1 MSWNEIQKQPPEVF
15 YKIIFWKNS
24 QNSQD
29 DICVRVS
36 FLITLQPCEACNF
49 IKKETSTQVFSC
61 EVFKIFKYTIFT
73 EHLPTT
79 ASWNIIQIL
88 ALREKNAEDSIGRR
102 FKRIVLLRH
111 ALSSY
116 VMKGLLF
123 KQKFSLGD

>member
-1 MSWNEIQKQPPEVF
+1 MSWNEIQKQPLEVF
-15 YKIIFWKNS
+15 YKMIFWKIS

-36 FLITLQPCEACNF
+36 FLITLQSCEACSF

-88 ALREKNAEDSIGRR
+88 ALREKNSEDAIDWR

-111 ALSSY
+111 GLSSY

-123 KQKFSLGD
+123 KHKFSLGD

>member
-1 MSWNEIQKQPPEVF
+1 MSWNEIQKQPLEVF
-15 YKIIFWKNS
+15 YKMIFWKIS

-36 FLITLQPCEACNF
+36 FLITLQSCEACNF
-49 IKKETSTQVFSC
+49 IKKETSTQMFSC
-61 EVFKIFKYTIFT
+61 KVFKKFKYTIFT

-88 ALREKNAEDSIGRR
+88 ALREKNSEDAIDWR

-111 ALSSY
+111 GLSSY

-123 KQKFSLGD
+123 KHKFSLGD

>member
-36 FLITLQPCEACNF
+36 FLIMLQSCEACNF

-61 EVFKIFKYTIFT
+61 KVFKIFKYTIFT

-88 ALREKNAEDSIGRR
+88 ALRENNSEDAIDWR

-111 ALSSY
+111 GLSSY

-123 KQKFSLGD
+123 KHKFSLGD

>member
-36 FLITLQPCEACNF
+36 FLIMLQSCEACNF

-61 EVFKIFKYTIFT
+61 KVFKIFKYTIFT

-88 ALREKNAEDSIGRR
+88 ALREKNSEDAIDWR

-111 ALSSY
+111 GLSSY

-123 KQKFSLGD
+123 KHKFSLGD